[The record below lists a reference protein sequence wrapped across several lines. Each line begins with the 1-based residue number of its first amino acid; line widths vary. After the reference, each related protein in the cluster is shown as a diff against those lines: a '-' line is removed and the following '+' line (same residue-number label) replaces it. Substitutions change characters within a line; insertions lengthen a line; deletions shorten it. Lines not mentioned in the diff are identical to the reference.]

1 MRLLGRLAQRR
12 KETWSIWRMVNHC
25 GGRDT
30 KPVIAAAPTTHRAA
44 EPAPAGAL
52 QPLAPLLRD
61 STLTEIM
68 INGPDAIYV
77 ERDGRVL
84 LTDRQFND
92 ENHLLSAIAALMASV
107 GRPIDFNDPV
117 LEARLPDGSR
127 LTVVLPPV
135 AVDGPIVTIRK
146 FATNPYDVDDLIRF
160 GSLSVE
166 AAAFLRACI
175 LARVNLMISGG
186 SSSGKTTLL
195 NALATCIPDYERIV
209 TIEEAAEL
217 RLPQG
222 HVCRLECIPAGEKMM
237 SLRQLV
243 RHAVRMRPDR
253 LIVGEVRGGEALD
266 MLQAMNTGHDG
277 AMSTVHANSPRDAL
291 SRLETL
297 VLMAGLDLP
306 VRAIRQ
312 QLRGA
317 LNLLVHVGRLADGRR
332 KVLSIAELTGFDD
345 QTIALQELFVSEAT
359 GGSVPGRTR
368 LMPTGIRPQ
377 LMDRVYQRGIEVP
390 ELSRLFPKN
399 SAAIPDSGRRPA
411 TAAQRD
417 GGVPA

>member
-1 MRLLGRLAQRR
+1 MIVAPPMASR
-12 KETWSIWRMVNHC
+12 
-25 GGRDT
+25 
-30 KPVIAAAPTTHRAA
+30 AAAPDPSVT
-44 EPAPAGAL
+44 PL
-52 QPLAPLLRD
+52 QPIVPLLRD
-61 STLTEIM
+61 SSLTEIM
-68 INGPDAIYV
+68 VNGPDAVYV
-77 ERDGRVL
+77 ERDGKVL
-84 LTDRQFND
+84 LTDRQFDD
-92 ENHLLSAIAALMASV
+92 ENHLLGAISALVATT
-107 GRPIDFNDPV
+107 GRRMDFSEPV

-135 AVDGPIVTIRK
+135 AVDGPMLTIRK
-146 FATNPYDVDDLIRF
+146 FAASPYGIDDLIRF
-160 GSLSVE
+160 GSLSLE
-166 AAAFLRACI
+166 AAAFLRASV
-175 LARVNLMISGG
+175 LARANLLISGG

-195 NALATCIPDYERIV
+195 NALATCIPEDERIV

-222 HVCRLECIPAGEKMM
+222 HVCRLECIQAGEKTMT
-237 SLRQLV
+237 LRQLV

-277 AMSTVHANSPRDAL
+277 AMSTIHANSPRDAL
-291 SRLETL
+291 SRMETL
-297 VLMAGLDLP
+297 MLMAGLDLP

-359 GGSVPGRTR
+359 GGAVPGRTR
-368 LMPTGIRPQ
+368 LTPTGIRPQ
-377 LMDRVYQRGIEVP
+377 LMDKIYQRGIEVP

-399 SAAIPDSGRRPA
+399 SAAIADSGRRPA
-411 TAAQRD
+411 TTTQTD
-417 GGVPA
+417 GGFPTRDRRQS

>member
-1 MRLLGRLAQRR
+1 MISAPP
-12 KETWSIWRMVNHC
+12 TV
-25 GGRDT
+25 GRDAG
-30 KPVIAAAPTTHRAA
+30 P
-44 EPAPAGAL
+44 EPGVSPL
-52 QPLAPLLRD
+52 QPIVPLLRD

-68 INGPDAIYV
+68 VNGPDAVYV

-84 LTDRQFND
+84 LTDRRFDD
-92 ENHLLSAIAALMASV
+92 ENHLLGAISALVATA
-107 GRPIDFNDPV
+107 GRRMDFSEPV

-135 AVDGPIVTIRK
+135 AVDGPMLTIRK
-146 FATNPYDVDDLIRF
+146 FAASPYGIDDLIRF
-160 GSLSVE
+160 GTLSLE
-166 AAAFLRACI
+166 AAAFLRASVV
-175 LARVNLMISGG
+175 ARANLLISGG

-195 NALATCIPDYERIV
+195 NALATAIPEDERIV

-222 HVCRLECIPAGEKMM
+222 HVCRLECIQAGEKTMT
-237 SLRQLV
+237 LRQLV

-277 AMSTVHANSPRDAL
+277 AMSTIHANSPRDAL
-291 SRLETL
+291 SRMETL
-297 VLMAGLDLP
+297 MLMAGLDLP

-317 LNLLVHVGRLADGRR
+317 VNLLVHVGRLADGRR

-359 GGSVPGRTR
+359 GGAIPGRTR
-368 LMPTGIRPQ
+368 LTPTGIRPQ
-377 LMDRVYQRGIEVP
+377 MMDRIYQRGIEVP

-399 SAAIPDSGRRPA
+399 PTAIADSGRRPL
-411 TAAQRD
+411 TETSGGFPTRD
-417 GGVPA
+417 RRQS

>member
-1 MRLLGRLAQRR
+1 MIVAPPTVSR
-12 KETWSIWRMVNHC
+12 V
-25 GGRDT
+25 
-30 KPVIAAAPTTHRAA
+30 AAPD
-44 EPAPAGAL
+44 PGVSPL
-52 QPLAPLLRD
+52 QPIVPLLRD

-68 INGPDAIYV
+68 VNGPDAIYV
-77 ERDGRVL
+77 ERDGKVL
-84 LTDRQFND
+84 LTDRRFDD
-92 ENHLLSAIAALMASV
+92 ENHLLGAINALVATT
-107 GRPIDFNDPV
+107 GRRMDFSEPV

-135 AVDGPIVTIRK
+135 AVDGPMLTIRK
-146 FATNPYDVDDLIRF
+146 FSASPYGIDDLIRF
-160 GSLSVE
+160 GTLSLE
-166 AAAFLRACI
+166 AAAFLRASVI
-175 LARVNLMISGG
+175 ARANLLISGG

-195 NALATCIPDYERIV
+195 NALATAIPEEERIV

-222 HVCRLECIPAGEKMM
+222 HVCRLECIQGGEKTMTV
-237 SLRQLV
+237 RQLV

-277 AMSTVHANSPRDAL
+277 AMSTIHANSPRDSL
-291 SRLETL
+291 SRMETL
-297 VLMAGLDLP
+297 MLMAGLDLP

-359 GGSVPGRTR
+359 GGAVPGRTR
-368 LMPTGIRPQ
+368 LTPTGIRPRM
-377 LMDRVYQRGIEVP
+377 MDRIYQRGVSVP
-390 ELSRLFPKN
+390 ELSRLFPK
-399 SAAIPDSGRRPA
+399 STTAIADSGRRPA
-411 TAAQRD
+411 TAPTDSGFPTRD
-417 GGVPA
+417 RRQN

>member
-1 MRLLGRLAQRR
+1 
-12 KETWSIWRMVNHC
+12 
-25 GGRDT
+25 
-30 KPVIAAAPTTHRAA
+30 
-44 EPAPAGAL
+44 
-52 QPLAPLLRD
+52 LRD

-68 INGPDAIYV
+68 INGPDAVYV
-77 ERDGRVL
+77 ERDGKVL
-84 LTDRQFND
+84 LTDRRFDD
-92 ENHLLSAIAALMASV
+92 ENHLLGAISALVATA
-107 GRPIDFNDPV
+107 GRRIDFSDPV

-127 LTVVLPPV
+127 LTIVLPPV
-135 AVDGPIVTIRK
+135 AVDGPMVTIRK
-146 FATNPYDVDDLIRF
+146 FAASPYGIDELIRF
-160 GSLSVE
+160 GSLSLE
-166 AAAFLRACI
+166 AAAFLRASVQ
-175 LARVNLMISGG
+175 ARANLLISGG

-195 NALATCIPDYERIV
+195 NALATAIPEDERIV

-222 HVCRLECIPAGEKMM
+222 HVCRLECIQAGEKTMT
-237 SLRQLV
+237 LRQLV

-253 LIVGEVRGGEALD
+253 LVVGEVRGGEALD

-291 SRLETL
+291 SRMETL
-297 VLMAGLDLP
+297 MLMAGVDLP

-332 KVLSIAELTGFDD
+332 KVLSIVELTGFDD

-359 GGSVPGRTR
+359 GGAVPGRTR

-377 LMDRVYQRGIEVP
+377 MMDKIYQRGVAVP

-399 SAAIPDSGRRPA
+399 PTAIADSGRRPA
-411 TAAQRD
+411 PSAPSD
-417 GGVPA
+417 GGFPTRDRRQS

>member
-1 MRLLGRLAQRR
+1 MPMIVAPPMATR
-12 KETWSIWRMVNHC
+12 
-25 GGRDT
+25 
-30 KPVIAAAPTTHRAA
+30 AAAADPSVT
-44 EPAPAGAL
+44 PL
-52 QPLAPLLRD
+52 QPIVPLLRD
-61 STLTEIM
+61 SSLTEIM
-68 INGPDAIYV
+68 VNGPDAVYV
-77 ERDGRVL
+77 ERDGKVL
-84 LTDRQFND
+84 LTDRQFDD
-92 ENHLLSAIAALMASV
+92 ENHLLGAISALVATT
-107 GRPIDFNDPV
+107 GRRIDFSEPV

-135 AVDGPIVTIRK
+135 AVDGPMLTIRK
-146 FATNPYDVDDLIRF
+146 FAASPYGIDDLIRF
-160 GSLSVE
+160 GSLSLE
-166 AAAFLRACI
+166 AAAFLRASVF
-175 LARVNLMISGG
+175 ARANLLISGG

-195 NALATCIPDYERIV
+195 NALATCIPEDERIV

-222 HVCRLECIPAGEKMM
+222 HVCRLECIQAGEKTMT
-237 SLRQLV
+237 LRQLV

-277 AMSTVHANSPRDAL
+277 AMSTIHANSPRDAL
-291 SRLETL
+291 SRMETL

-345 QTIALQELFVSEAT
+345 QTIARQELFVSEAT
-359 GGSVPGRTR
+359 GGAVPGRTR
-368 LMPTGIRPQ
+368 LTPTGIRPQ
-377 LMDRVYQRGIEVP
+377 MMDRVYQRGIEVP

-399 SAAIPDSGRRPA
+399 SAAIADSGRRPT
-411 TAAQRD
+411 TAAQTD
-417 GGVPA
+417 GGFPTRDRRQN

>member
-1 MRLLGRLAQRR
+1 
-12 KETWSIWRMVNHC
+12 MVIRC
-25 GGRDT
+25 GTRNT
-30 KPVIAAAPTTHRAA
+30 MPMIVAPPMASRTAAPDPSVT
-44 EPAPAGAL
+44 PL
-52 QPLAPLLRD
+52 QPIVPLLRD
-61 STLTEIM
+61 SSLTEIM
-68 INGPDAIYV
+68 VNGPDAVYV
-77 ERDGRVL
+77 ERDGKVL
-84 LTDRQFND
+84 LTDRQFDD
-92 ENHLLSAIAALMASV
+92 ENHLLGAISALVATT
-107 GRPIDFNDPV
+107 GRRIDFSEPV

-135 AVDGPIVTIRK
+135 AVDGPMLTIRK
-146 FATNPYDVDDLIRF
+146 FAASPYGIDDLIRF
-160 GSLSVE
+160 GSLSLE
-166 AAAFLRACI
+166 AAAFLRASV
-175 LARVNLMISGG
+175 LARANLLISGG

-195 NALATCIPDYERIV
+195 NALATCIPEDERIV

-222 HVCRLECIPAGEKMM
+222 HVCRLECIQAGEKTMTI
-237 SLRQLV
+237 RQLV

-277 AMSTVHANSPRDAL
+277 AMSTIHANSPRDAL

-297 VLMAGLDLP
+297 MLMAGLDLP

-359 GGSVPGRTR
+359 GGAVPGRTR
-368 LMPTGIRPQ
+368 LTPTGIRPQ
-377 LMDRVYQRGIEVP
+377 MMDRVYQRGIEVP

-399 SAAIPDSGRRPA
+399 SAAIADSGRRPA
-411 TAAQRD
+411 TAAQTD
-417 GGVPA
+417 GGFPTRDRRQNQ

>member
-1 MRLLGRLAQRR
+1 MSPL
-12 KETWSIWRMVNHC
+12 
-25 GGRDT
+25 
-30 KPVIAAAPTTHRAA
+30 
-44 EPAPAGAL
+44 EPIL
-52 QPLAPLLRD
+52 PLLRD
-61 STLTEIM
+61 SSLTEIM
-68 INGPDAIYV
+68 VNAPDAVYV

-84 LTDRQFND
+84 LTDRRFDD
-92 ENHLLSAIAALMASV
+92 ENHLLGAINALVATT
-107 GRPIDFNDPV
+107 GRRIDFGDPV

-135 AVDGPIVTIRK
+135 AVDGPMLTIRK
-146 FATNPYDVDDLIRF
+146 FAASPYGIDDLIRF
-160 GSLSVE
+160 GSLSLE
-166 AAAFLRACI
+166 AAAFLRASVM
-175 LARVNLMISGG
+175 ARANLLISGG

-195 NALATCIPDYERIV
+195 NALATAIPEDERIV

-222 HVCRLECIPAGEKMM
+222 HVCRLECIQAGDKTMT
-237 SLRQLV
+237 LRQLV

-253 LIVGEVRGGEALD
+253 LVVGEVRGGEALD

-277 AMSTVHANSPRDAL
+277 AMSTIHANNPRDAL

-297 VLMAGLDLP
+297 MLMAGLDLP

-312 QLRGA
+312 QIRGA

-332 KVLSIAELTGFDD
+332 KVLSITELTGFDD

-359 GGSVPGRTR
+359 GGAVPGRTR
-368 LMPTGIRPQ
+368 LTPTGIRPQ
-377 LMDRVYQRGIEVP
+377 MMDRIYQRGIEVP

-399 SAAIPDSGRRPA
+399 SAAIADSGRRPA
-411 TAAQRD
+411 PAMQTD
-417 GGVPA
+417 GGFPTHDRRQS